1 MKYTRYNLKPK
12 RKNSNNFLFYLA
24 IILLLALL
32 LGTGIHSIAKKSGT
46 LWYKNEINNEVKEK
60 EEVEKNTPTEK
71 NEDKQPEQ
79 VKDDEGESPIVGDGS
94 CEFYILQCGA
104 FKMKENADKIISKM
118 SSVGT
123 PFIIS
128 EGELTKVYFGIFSK
142 EKLND
147 GIAALE
153 SVGVESSKVSIK
165 IGAKDIST
173 VQMCESIDGLLQIVN
188 KTCEPGVQS
197 VKTDELKAWV
207 GGLEEIGESMESY
220 ENAKTLKEYINSL
233 PQEVDKNLG
242 KDILVNIYNILIKYK
257 TK

>member
-79 VKDDEGESPIVGDGS
+79 VKDDEGKSPIVGDDS

-104 FKMKENADKIISKM
+104 FKVKENADKIISKM

>member
-1 MKYTRYNLKPK
+1 M
-12 RKNSNNFLFYLA
+12 
-24 IILLLALL
+24 
-32 LGTGIHSIAKKSGT
+32 
-46 LWYKNEINNEVKEK
+46 KEK

-79 VKDDEGESPIVGDGS
+79 VKDDEGKSPIVGDGS

-104 FKMKENADKIISKM
+104 FKVKENADKIISKM